1 MAASAAVPWSLIV
14 LLAGTVPTLTLI
26 GMEHTLHALVTVWF
40 LVTVA
45 RHAAAP
51 AAARAG
57 VALPVLAALVTLT
70 RYEGVFAIVCASG
83 AFAFTRKWRHV
94 VAVTVAAAIPVMAF
108 GAWSMSQ
115 GGYLLPNSVL
125 LKGVMPSLSL
135 LGLLQQVTLWPGV
148 SGVVVTPH
156 LAAIVAV
163 VVVLALLPS
172 IGSRQ
177 RERYFLAALLVGSAV
192 LHMQFA
198 RAGWFFRYEAYLV
211 IAGLVLT
218 AMLAHGTDW
227 TRVTAAR
234 HPVLVTTVGLVVV
247 GVLAFPIARR
257 ARVALILVPAAASN
271 IFEQQYQAGL
281 FLDEFYAGQR
291 VAVNDVG
298 AIGYLADVTLLDI
311 YGLASQET
319 AALRRAG
326 AFTTAA
332 IDQLAARDGVTI
344 ALIYPTWLDES
355 GGVPARW
362 QKVGSWQVAENVV
375 LGENGVSFF
384 AVGAGARD
392 PLVRHLAAFSPRLP
406 ATVRQEGDYLA
417 VR

>member
-1 MAASAAVPWSLIV
+1 M
-14 LLAGTVPTLTLI
+14 
-26 GMEHTLHALVTVWF
+26 
-40 LVTVA
+40 
-45 RHAAAP
+45 
-51 AAARAG
+51 
-57 VALPVLAALVTLT
+57 
-70 RYEGVFAIVCASG
+70 
-83 AFAFTRKWRHV
+83 
-94 VAVTVAAAIPVMAF
+94 
-108 GAWSMSQ
+108 
-115 GGYLLPNSVL
+115 
-125 LKGVMPSLSL
+125 
-135 LGLLQQVTLWPGV
+135 
-148 SGVVVTPH
+148 
-156 LAAIVAV
+156 
-163 VVVLALLPS
+163 
-172 IGSRQ
+172 
-177 RERYFLAALLVGSAV
+177 AALLVGCAV

-211 IAGLVLT
+211 IVGLVFT
-218 AMLAHGTDW
+218 AMLVPGTDW
-227 TRVTAAR
+227 TRVMAAR
-234 HPVLVTTVGLVVV
+234 NPVLVATAGLVVV

-257 ARVALILVPAAASN
+257 ARVALIQVPTAASN

-326 AFTTAA
+326 TFTTAA
-332 IDQLAARDGVTI
+332 IDRLAARDGVTI

-384 AVGAGARD
+384 AVGDGARD
-392 PLVRHLAAFSPRLP
+392 PLVRHLAAFSARLP
-406 ATVRQEGDYLA
+406 DTVRQEGDYLA